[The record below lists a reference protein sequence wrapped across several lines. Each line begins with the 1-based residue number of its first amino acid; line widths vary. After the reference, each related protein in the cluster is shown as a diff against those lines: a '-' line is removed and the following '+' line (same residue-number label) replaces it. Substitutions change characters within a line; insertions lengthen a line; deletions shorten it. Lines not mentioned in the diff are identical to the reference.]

1 VLEGGDV
8 LLVAAVLA
16 LSVVSLHLPGQS
28 LRQLAVG
35 QFLPARLPVD
45 GWVLGGADGEDGY

>member
-45 GWVLGGADGEDGY
+45 GWVLGGADGEDRD